1 MPSMGALIPIAC
13 CLASYAPLFAQATA
27 ARMEFEVASIKRNL
41 SGSRPWLAPP
51 AGGRFTATN
60 VTLKLLMG
68 LAWPQRISGGPS
80 WVFTDGYDI
89 AAKEPERIVSDAEF
103 SLMMQNLL
111 KDRFGL
117 RVHTETHEARVYVLT
132 PAKNGLKPP
141 DAKPEPCF
149 YGSNTPRA
157 EGQERC
163 GAMSVTPELI
173 ANEKVS
179 MEWFAGVLESLLG
192 RPVVN
197 KTGFTGSFKV
207 RLEFAAVAPNRDS
220 DSTKPSI
227 FAALEQELGLKL
239 ESQKG
244 TEDVLVIDH
253 VERPSEN

>member
-1 MPSMGALIPIAC
+1 
-13 CLASYAPLFAQATA
+13 
-27 ARMEFEVASIKRNL
+27 
-41 SGSRPWLAPP
+41 
-51 AGGRFTATN
+51 
-60 VTLKLLMG
+60 
-68 LAWPQRISGGPS
+68 
-80 WVFTDGYDI
+80 
-89 AAKEPERIVSDAEF
+89 
-103 SLMMQNLL
+103 
-111 KDRFGL
+111 
-117 RVHTETHEARVYVLT
+117 VYVLT
-132 PAKNGLKPP
+132 PAKNGLKLP

-149 YGSNTPRA
+149 FYGSKTPRA
-157 EGQERC
+157 DAQEGC
-163 GAMSVTPELI
+163 GRMSVTPELI

-179 MEWFAGVLESLLG
+179 MEWFAGVLEGLLG

-253 VERPSEN
+253 VERPSQN